1 MSLPIKFIQV
11 TFKNFLS
18 YGNIVTEV
26 NFDFK
31 GTTLINGIDLDS
43 VSNGKQSNGVGKTTI
58 FNALV
63 YALYDNAISDITKD
77 KLINNINGK
86 NMEVTCT
93 FSKGNNVY
101 RIERVRKGKG
111 GTYVKLEENGVNIT
125 RDSSD
130 NTNKLIESIIGMPY
144 SIFIIA
150 VVFTASK
157 RPFLE
162 LKTSEQTEIIEHLN
176 GLTEISNRA
185 EVLKEQMKETN
196 AELKQEE
203 FRIEMLKKEHSRYK
217 EQATI
222 IQKRIDTWNVEHEK
236 RLNDLQIEKETL
248 GQIDF
253 EQEITNHTTLEEYI
267 RRYTTTEAELKRAE
281 KEMRELMTDHK
292 NVTEDIQHL
301 ENHECPYCK
310 QHYDDVKDKIK
321 EKREDLE
328 LVERGI
334 SVYNQ
339 QIQEL
344 RAVSDDCSNHISEL
358 KKKVVTTSLAEA
370 RKLQL
375 LASQLDQKIE
385 DEKKATNPYEGSMAD
400 FEGINLDPISYE
412 KMNSITKLIEH
423 QKFLQKILTKKDSFV
438 RKVLLDKN
446 LPFLNKRLQQYLTE
460 MGLHHK
466 VEFTAEL
473 TTEISLR
480 GRSLDFGNLST
491 GQRSRVNIALAMA
504 FRDLS
509 QKLHNPVNVCLFDEV
524 LDIGLDSVGVQLA
537 AKLIKRRAKEEGSS
551 LYIISHREEVE
562 GMFDK
567 ILTVQFE
574 NRFSTIRNT

>member
-1 MSLPIKFIQV
+1 MSHPITFKQI

-18 YGNIVTEV
+18 YGNIETVV
-26 NFDFK
+26 NFDHK
-31 GTTLINGIDLDS
+31 GTTLINGVDLDNTA
-43 VSNGKQSNGVGKTTI
+43 NGKTSNGVGKTSV

-63 YALYDNAISDITKD
+63 YALYDEAISDISKD
-77 KLINNINGK
+77 KLINNINNK
-86 NMEVTCT
+86 DLKVTCT
-93 FSKGNNVY
+93 FVKNNAEY
-101 RIERVRKGKG
+101 TIERVRKGKG
-111 GTYVKLEENGVNIT
+111 GTYVKFTKGEENLT

-130 NTNKLIESIIGMPY
+130 NTNKLIEATIGMPY

-176 GLTEISNRA
+176 GLTEVSNRA

-203 FRIEMLKKEHSRYK
+203 FKIEMLKKEHTRYK
-217 EQATI
+217 EQAAL
-222 IQKRIDTWNVEHEK
+222 IQKRIDTWNIEHEK
-236 RLNDLQIEKETL
+236 RLISLKEEKETL

-253 EQEITNHTTLEEYI
+253 EQEIQNHTMLEEYV
-267 RRYTTTEAELKRAE
+267 RRYTSTEAELKRAE
-281 KEMRELMTDHK
+281 KEMKELMTDHK

-310 QHYDDVKDKIK
+310 QHYDDVKEKIK

-328 LVERGI
+328 LIERGLL
-334 SVYNQ
+334 VYNQ
-339 QIQEL
+339 QITDL
-344 RAVSDDCSNHISEL
+344 RCVSDDMSQKATNI

-375 LASQLDQKIE
+375 QASQLDQKIE
-385 DEKKATNPYEGSMAD
+385 TEEKATNPHEGMMAD
-400 FEGINLDPISYE
+400 FEGVTLDPINYE
-412 KMNSITKLIEH
+412 KINQITKLIEH

-446 LPFLNKRLQQYLTE
+446 LPYLNNRLQQYLLD
-460 MGLHHK
+460 MGLRHK

-491 GQRSRVNIALAMA
+491 GQRARVNIALAMS
-504 FRDLS
+504 FRDLL
-509 QKLHNPVNVCLFDEV
+509 QKLHDPVNVCLFDEV
-524 LDIGLDSVGVQLA
+524 LDVGLDSVGVQLA
-537 AKLIKRRAKEEGSS
+537 AKLIKKRAKEEGST
-551 LYIISHREEVE
+551 LYIISHREEVD
-562 GMFDK
+562 GMFDRVM
-567 ILTVQFE
+567 TVEFE
-574 NRFSTIRNT
+574 NRFSTIRDA